1 MQRKLT
7 LKKKKRRNR
16 IRKKKWNE
24 RNERRKGK
32 KRKRKKNQIKGILN
46 KERKK
51 IRNLATPVAIVRVVV
66 LKVSSTKL
74 GT

>member
-1 MQRKLT
+1 MKW
-7 LKKKKRRNR
+7 
-16 IRKKKWNE
+16 KKW
-24 RNERRKGK
+24 K
-32 KRKRKKNQIKGILN
+32 KEMKLNQIKGILN

-74 GT
+74 DTEK